1 MDNTSKEIL
10 KAIKGLD
17 VGKDKFEIMKRV
29 AKIIKMNQSDIDNFD
44 YIVKTY
50 LEFEGCYNIGVGV
63 RKENRRN
70 KESENE

>member
-29 AKIIKMNQSDIDNFD
+29 AKIIKMNQGEIDNFD
-44 YIVKTY
+44 YVVKTY
-50 LEFEGCYNIGVGV
+50 LEFEWCYNIGIGT